1 MGIDG
6 SAEHESGCWNRPAAV
21 ISFHVIHAESP
32 MSTALDQIAADAR
45 PANQRALQSLA
56 GGTATTADRPAS
68 ATPEHGDETTRE
80 PDRTDYTIVERSIR
94 FIETHA
100 RVQPSLVDIAM
111 HVGVSESHLQR
122 VFTRWAG
129 ISPKRF
135 LQYLTHEHCRTLLR
149 DSRSILD
156 ATYEAGLSSP
166 GRLHDLFVT
175 VEAVTPG
182 EFKTGGAGLD
192 IRFGI
197 HDSPFGECLVA
208 TTPRGVCAVSFLSS
222 DEPGDAVERLHAGW
236 PGATIHGDQARTAEI
251 ARQMFDPAARP
262 TDAPLRLL
270 LRGTNFQIN
279 VWKALLH
286 IPLGAVASY
295 EHLAALAKVPGAPRA
310 VGNAVGANPLAY
322 VIPCHRV
329 IRKTG
334 DFGNYGGGPERKKAM
349 LIWESARRAG
359 LSEP

>member
-1 MGIDG
+1 
-6 SAEHESGCWNRPAAV
+6 
-21 ISFHVIHAESP
+21 
-32 MSTALDQIAADAR
+32 MSTALNQVTSQQIGTDQLTDSL
-45 PANQRALQSLA
+45 PSRASASA
-56 GGTATTADRPAS
+56 GIGDGPRSGSEGSAFVDPDRP
-68 ATPEHGDETTRE
+68 
-80 PDRTDYTIVERSIR
+80 DYAVVERSIR
-94 FIETHA
+94 FIELHA
-100 RVQPSLVDIAM
+100 RTQPSLSEIAA

-129 ISPKRF
+129 LSPKRF
-135 LQYLTHEHCRTLLR
+135 LQYLTHEHCRQLLKE
-149 DSRSILD
+149 SRSILD
-156 ATYEAGLSSP
+156 ATYEAGLSSA

-182 EFKTGGAGLD
+182 EFKSGGVGLEL
-192 IRFGI
+192 RFGI
-197 HDSPFGECLVA
+197 HDSPFGDCLVA

-222 DEPGDAVERLHAGW
+222 EEPAAAVERLHAEW
-236 PGATIHGDQARTAEI
+236 PGATIHGDQTRTAEV
-251 ARQMFDPAARP
+251 ARHMFDPRARP
-262 TDAPLRLL
+262 AESPIRLL

-279 VWKALLH
+279 VWKALLR

-295 EHLAALAKVPGAPRA
+295 EDVAALASVPGAPRA

-349 LIWESARRAG
+349 LVWESARRAG
-359 LSEP
+359 PSDP

>member
-1 MGIDG
+1 M
-6 SAEHESGCWNRPAAV
+6 SATIGHTIMSAAGKPDDRLESGEQWPPAA
-21 ISFHVIHAESP
+21 P
-32 MSTALDQIAADAR
+32 DPADY
-45 PANQRALQSLA
+45 SL
-56 GGTATTADRPAS
+56 
-68 ATPEHGDETTRE
+68 
-80 PDRTDYTIVERSIR
+80 VERAIG

-100 RVQPSLVDIAM
+100 RTQPSLTEIAAN
-111 HVGVSESHLQR
+111 VGVSESHLQR

-135 LQYLTHEHCRTLLR
+135 LQYLTHEHCRQLLR
-149 DSRSILD
+149 DSRSVLD
-156 ATYEAGLSSP
+156 ATYEAGLSSG

-182 EFKTGGAGLD
+182 ELKTGGTGLD

-208 TTPRGVCAVSFLSS
+208 TTPRGICAVSFLSAEAPEAAL
-222 DEPGDAVERLHAGW
+222 DRLHRDW
-236 PGATIHGDQARTAEI
+236 PGATIDGDQARTAGL
-251 ARQMFDPAARP
+251 AGRMFSAQSQDGEG
-262 TDAPLRLL
+262 PLRLL

-279 VWKALLH
+279 VWKALLR
-286 IPLGAVASY
+286 IPLGSVASY
-295 EHLAALAKVPGAPRA
+295 EDLAAMANVPGAPRA

-334 DFGNYGGGPERKKAM
+334 DFGNYGGGPARKKAM
-349 LIWESARRAG
+349 LVWEAARRTESTESAD
-359 LSEP
+359 L

>member
-1 MGIDG
+1 MHRAGIG
-6 SAEHESGCWNRPAAV
+6 LLERPIEAYLLTVLHHRDLA
-21 ISFHVIHAESP
+21 
-32 MSTALDQIAADAR
+32 MSTAVDPILHTLDT
-45 PANQRALQSLA
+45 A
-56 GGTATTADRPAS
+56 GRLG
-68 ATPEHGDETTRE
+68 RE
-80 PDRTDYTIVERSIR
+80 PVLPSPDRAGRGDYILVERAIR
-94 FIETHA
+94 FIEQHA
-100 RVQPSLVDIAM
+100 RKQPTLLEIAE
-111 HVGVSESHLQR
+111 HVGASESHLQR

-135 LQYLTHEHCRTLLR
+135 LQYLTHEHCRQLLR
-149 DSRSILD
+149 QSRSVLD
-156 ATYEAGLSSP
+156 ATYEAGLSSA

-182 EFKTGGAGLD
+182 EFRTGGAGLD

-222 DEPGDAVERLHAGW
+222 ESPETALERLHEQW
-236 PGATIHGDQARTAEI
+236 PGATIGGDQSRTAEI
-251 ARQMFDPAARP
+251 ARRMFDPEAQSAD
-262 TDAPLRLL
+262 TPLRLL

-279 VWKALLH
+279 VWKALLR
-286 IPLGAVASY
+286 IPLGSVASY
-295 EHLAALAKVPGAPRA
+295 EDLAAMADVPGAPRA

-334 DFGNYGGGPERKKAM
+334 EFGNYGGGPARKKAM
-349 LIWESARRAG
+349 LVWESARAG
-359 LSEP
+359 VGEAEG

>member
-1 MGIDG
+1 
-6 SAEHESGCWNRPAAV
+6 
-21 ISFHVIHAESP
+21 
-32 MSTALDQIAADAR
+32 MSTALDQIAADQAPTDHLTLRGRSGASTSTTDGPSLLASGDRDAR
-45 PANQRALQSLA
+45 PDVSDRA
-56 GGTATTADRPAS
+56 
-68 ATPEHGDETTRE
+68 
-80 PDRTDYTIVERSIR
+80 DYGIVKRSIL

-100 RVQPSLVDIAM
+100 RKQPSLIEIAA

-149 DSRSILD
+149 ESRSILD

-208 TTPRGVCAVSFLSS
+208 TTTRGVCAVSFLSAE
-222 DEPGDAVERLHAGW
+222 DPGDAVERLHGSW

-262 TDAPLRLL
+262 TDTPLRLL

-279 VWKALLH
+279 VWKALLR

-295 EHLAALAKVPGAPRA
+295 EHLAALASVPGAPRA

-359 LSEP
+359 SSEP